1 LTSGRR
7 YSGDIAIN
15 LQDFNNSLSRFSTV
29 KSLDEITALCRFYS
43 RQLGFDAFIYALRI
57 PSQFSESRVVV
68 INGYPDAWLERYWEQ
83 DYALADPVVAFC
95 SQHTLPILWHEL
107 QMQKKSPSA
116 KVMLEAGDFGLK
128 GGVSM
133 PVHSPQGEM
142 GILSFTLN
150 NSNQKS
156 NREITQEA
164 LPYVQLLASHVHEAV
179 RRVLAL
185 VDPDGREPLTI
196 REQECLRWAAD
207 GKTSW
212 EISQLLGISER
223 TVNFH
228 LNNSMIKM
236 DVCNRQHAI
245 ARAILQGLIN
255 PHPF

>member
-1 LTSGRR
+1 M
-7 YSGDIAIN
+7 N
-15 LQDFNNSLSRFSTV
+15 LLEFNEALLRLSTA
-29 KSLDEITALCRFYS
+29 KTLQEITQLCQFYS
-43 RQLGFDAFIYALRI
+43 RQLGFDSFIYALRI
-57 PSQFSESRVVV
+57 PSQFSESRVIV
-68 INGYPDAWLERYWEQ
+68 INGYPNAWLERYWEQ
-83 DYALADPVVAFC
+83 NYSLSDPVVAYC
-95 SQHTLPILWHEL
+95 SQHTVPIQWHEL
-107 QMQKKSPSA
+107 ITDKTSISA
-116 KVMLEAGDFGLK
+116 QVMNEAADFGLK
-128 GGVSM
+128 TGISM
-133 PVHSPQGEM
+133 PIHSPQGEM

-150 NSNQKS
+150 NHGVSHRGTAQ
-156 NREITQEA
+156 QA
-164 LPYVQLLASHVHEAV
+164 LPYVQLLAGHLHEAV

-185 VDPDGREPLTI
+185 VDPDSREALTT

-245 ARAILQGLIN
+245 ARAILRGLIN

>member
-1 LTSGRR
+1 MRFNR
-7 YSGDIAIN
+7 
-15 LQDFNNSLSRFSTV
+15 LQ
-29 KSLDEITALCRFYS
+29 SLDEITQLCRRYS
-43 RQLGFDAFIYALRI
+43 HQMGFDDFIYALRI
-57 PSQFSESRVVV
+57 PTQFSESRVVV

-83 DYALADPVVAFC
+83 DYAQHDPVVAFC
-95 SQHTLPILWHEL
+95 SQRTLPVLWKDLMMDKHSL
-107 QMQKKSPSA
+107 SA
-116 KVMLEAGDFGLK
+116 KVMNEAAEFGLK
-128 GGVSM
+128 AGVSM

-142 GILSFTLN
+142 GILSCTLDN
-150 NSNQKS
+150 CSQKS
-156 NREITQEA
+156 NRELIQEA
-164 LPYVQLLASHVHEAV
+164 VPYVQLMASHLHEAV

-185 VDPDGREPLTI
+185 AGTESREPLTF

-245 ARAILQGLIN
+245 ARAILHGLIN

>member
-1 LTSGRR
+1 
-7 YSGDIAIN
+7 
-15 LQDFNNSLSRFSTV
+15 
-29 KSLDEITALCRFYS
+29 
-43 RQLGFDAFIYALRI
+43 
-57 PSQFSESRVVV
+57 
-68 INGYPDAWLERYWEQ
+68 
-83 DYALADPVVAFC
+83 
-95 SQHTLPILWHEL
+95 
-107 QMQKKSPSA
+107 
-116 KVMLEAGDFGLK
+116 
-128 GGVSM
+128 M

-185 VDPDGREPLTI
+185 VNPDGREPLTI

-236 DVCNRQHAI
+236 DVCNRQLAI